1 MLSEVRSLKVVKAYS
16 QRTIPIR
23 LGCPCCTINTTH
35 KSKTYK
41 SIKSLLFHIS
51 QEHKNEN
58 NYYSFTVEDI
68 KELMNQIVIARDLG
82 LLV

>member
-1 MLSEVRSLKVVKAYS
+1 MSSKSRSLNVVRRYS

-58 NYYSFTVEDI
+58 NYYPFTIQDI
-68 KELMNQIVIARDLG
+68 KELMNQIVIARDLR